1 MHLAGG
7 SVYLEVRVDGGDL
20 AGAAGRHAGP
30 DDLNGRV
37 RGGLLQG
44 GVSRAHLSIAGQP
57 GGAAA
62 CLQVVWGKG
71 RQGGLACFIFELSK
85 HSSTQYSKGTRG
97 AWVAPRVKQLDL
109 QLRS

>member
-62 CLQVVWGKG
+62 CLQVVWGRAG
-71 RQGGLACFIFELSK
+71 REA
-85 HSSTQYSKGTRG
+85 
-97 AWVAPRVKQLDL
+97 
-109 QLRS
+109 